1 MGILIPSMDLFPVR
15 ERNPSDDSVE
25 KRKLLDE
32 IARLRR
38 ENKTLRRGLK
48 ELKELKDH
56 YRESA
61 RELKAARERMKQLS
75 LTDDLTET
83 YNYRYFM
90 ESLDLELRR
99 AKRYEYPISL
109 MMLDID
115 HFKIYNDTH
124 GHMAGD
130 RVLKRVAHIIRD
142 TVRHTDIVA
151 RYGGEEF
158 TGILIKTR
166 LDEACQIAER
176 VRKAVEDCAIDHEET
191 QPQGCL
197 TVSVGISTLSPQVT
211 SLKGLLQT
219 ADDALYEAKRTGRNR
234 VTISQ
239 AAILEMPK
247 SVSGAQ
253 AEIDRTKPNDRGCH
267 GRDYR

>member
-1 MGILIPSMDLFPVR
+1 MDLFPMS
-15 ERNPSDDSVE
+15 EKHPFENSTE
-25 KRKLLDE
+25 KRKLLEE
-32 IARLRR
+32 IERLRG
-38 ENKTLRRGLK
+38 ENETLRRGLR

-56 YRESA
+56 YRETA

-124 GHMAGD
+124 GHIAGD
-130 RVLKRVAHIIRD
+130 GVLKQVAHILKE
-142 TVRHTDIVA
+142 TVRHTDILA

-158 TGILIKTR
+158 AGILIKTG
-166 LDEACQIAER
+166 LDEACQVAER
-176 VRKAVEDCAIDHEET
+176 VRKAVEDLVIDHEET
-191 QPQGCL
+191 QPHGHL
-197 TVSVGISTLSPQVT
+197 TVSVGISSLGPKVS
-211 SLKGLLQT
+211 SLKGLIKT
-219 ADDALYEAKRTGRNR
+219 ADDALYEAKRAGRNR
-234 VTISQ
+234 VAISQ
-239 AAILEMPK
+239 AAISELSR
-247 SVSGAQ
+247 SVSEQSA
-253 AEIDRTKPNDRGCH
+253 AID
-267 GRDYR
+267 